1 MFVLLL
7 LFLVCVCVCVCV
19 CVYLVERV
27 SQGEEMQKKYNLQ
40 FMICT
45 FVLNTTGW

>member
-7 LFLVCVCVCVCV
+7 LFLVCVCV

-45 FVLNTTGW
+45 FVLNTTEW